1 MRIYKDS
8 QLKEEI
14 KELDFGILEAGESK
28 EYTFYVKNDTDAEVK
43 KLNFSVENKEVSIV
57 KSPEILPKKEFAE
70 LKIKWSPSVTLR
82 QGLKAELKISGIELY
97 S

>member
-57 KSPEILPKKEFAE
+57 KSPEILPKKESAE
-70 LKIKWSPSVTLR
+70 LKIKWSPSITLR
-82 QGLKAELKISGIELY
+82 QGLKAELKITGIELY